1 MPRYLTALAL
11 VLSALPLLCHGQ
23 SLGDVAREFRA
34 DRQTSGSPQVITND
48 DLVRAVPSRD
58 TSQKAV
64 SSSTTEANRTGTPAE
79 VATPGERAGKDSAK
93 GREARELEIQRRT
106 DEINQRYIDHIALL
120 RAQIN
125 TAQVELV
132 KLEGSYQNRWVVE
145 QQYHKPDWDFRK
157 NQILAFNQH
166 ITELTETQADRWHEV
181 TVGGSPGRGT
191 SRRGS
196 ARYRLVI
203 RDGENKACRSGRL
216 CPFDEAQARSCIP
229 LRQRRCAGR

>member
-1 MPRYLTALAL
+1 LQNVFWQRNQGYNSSAFEEVTRMPRYLTALAL

-23 SLGDVAREFRA
+23 SLGDVAREVRA

-48 DLVRAVPSRD
+48 DLVLAVPSRD

-166 ITELTETQADRWHEV
+166 ITDLTETQRKLIDGMKSQLAGLQEEA
-181 TVGGSPGRGT
+181 
-191 SRRGS
+191 RR
-196 ARYRLVI
+196 
-203 RDGENKACRSGRL
+203 
-216 CPFDEAQARSCIP
+216 
-229 LRQRRCAGR
+229 AGVPHATD